1 MRDIAI
7 TLIAFGAAIYALRR
21 PHVGILLWTW
31 ISVMN
36 PHRNA
41 WGFAYSFPFAQLAA
55 AATFIGMVT
64 GRDKIRMPFSA
75 PVLLLL
81 LLLAWMG
88 LTTFLAIIPGESN
101 YMFWRVFKIMLMIF
115 VSAAI
120 IREERHVELMVW
132 TIVLSLGYYG
142 LKGGVFTV
150 TGGGANRVWG
160 PPDSFVEGN
169 NELALA
175 IIITI
180 PLMYFLTTR
189 VQRKWIKYGLYA
201 GMVLCTFSAIG
212 SQSRGALLAISAMA
226 FALWTRSRNK
236 FAFSMGLVLLI
247 PAVLA
252 LMPESWYE
260 RMNTIK
266 TYEEDASAK
275 GRLNAW
281 SMAINIAKDRITG
294 AGFATAAPVIY
305 QQYAPDPSYVIVAH
319 SIYFQVLGEHGFTGL
334 AIYLAFWMSTYL
346 LAMRISKRAQY
357 YPALTWC
364 ADLAR
369 MIRVSLIG
377 FFVGGAFLSLAYWD
391 VPFYLMVLLV
401 AMNELVRQ
409 EEAAAARGQR
419 RQQAAPPRHTTAA
432 ASAAQQP
439 DLRRTG

>member
-1 MRDIAI
+1 MRDIVI

-21 PHVGILLWTW
+21 PYVGILLWTW

-41 WGFAYSFPFAQLAA
+41 WGFAYNFPFAQLAA
-55 AATFIGMVT
+55 VATFIGMIT
-64 GRDKIRMPFSA
+64 GRDKIRMPLTA

-88 LTTFLAIIPGESN
+88 LTTFLAIIPGESSN
-101 YMFWRVFKIMLMIF
+101 MLWRVFKIMLMIF

-120 IREERHVELMVW
+120 IREERQVELMVW

-189 VQRKWIKYGLYA
+189 VHRKWIKYGLYG

-266 TYEEDASAK
+266 TYEEDASAQ

-346 LAMRISKRAQY
+346 LAMRISKRARY
-357 YPALTWC
+357 YPELAWC

-369 MIRVSLIG
+369 MIRVSLLG

-409 EEAAAARGQR
+409 HEAAAARGQR
-419 RQQAAPPRHTTAA
+419 RQQATPGRTAA
-432 ASAAQQP
+432 DASATPQP
-439 DLRRTG
+439 ELPRTG